1 MKIGELGDQIV
12 EQYGLSQFK
21 IVVAVST
28 GVDSTVLINALINST
43 KIKHQQ
49 LIVAHVNHQLREQ
62 SIEEERFLHKW
73 CRQHQITFM
82 ETDWPKSQHP
92 QHGVEAAAR
101 EFRYTFFKQVMHDQQ
116 AQVLLTAHNADEQA
130 ENFVM
135 QVIRG
140 GWLNQ
145 LNGIPERRTFAQGWL
160 IRPFLKLTKQFLI
173 ETAQENKLRWF
184 EDQTNRTTEFLRNR
198 VRNEIIPAFRKENPR
213 VVEHIQHY
221 QDQLLEQSNLVDQV
235 VLEKLTK
242 LQRDESFDLL
252 ALRKESLPWQKKII
266 LKIITEVNAEI
277 AINENK
283 LDELARL
290 VNNTKQAQ
298 ATIDIGKNYKFEI
311 TYNYLRI
318 GKKITVKGEQ
328 VKKRVVTLNSW
339 LNLDGDAQ
347 FQLSNQKSAL
357 DADETMVL
365 SANQL
370 RFPLFIRKINPN
382 DRLRLKNGGYKT
394 IRRELIDQK
403 VPNEQRERYFAITD
417 VDDEILWVPGLRKAW
432 LKEPFLKDNQQFIM
446 EFRIGGSPHG
456 Q

>member
-1 MKIGELGDQIV
+1 M
-12 EQYGLSQFK
+12 
-21 IVVAVST
+21 
-28 GVDSTVLINALINST
+28 
-43 KIKHQQ
+43 
-49 LIVAHVNHQLREQ
+49 
-62 SIEEERFLHKW
+62 
-73 CRQHQITFM
+73 
-82 ETDWPKSQHP
+82 
-92 QHGVEAAAR
+92 
-101 EFRYTFFKQVMHDQQ
+101 
-116 AQVLLTAHNADEQA
+116 
-130 ENFVM
+130 
-135 QVIRG
+135 
-140 GWLNQ
+140 
-145 LNGIPERRTFAQGWL
+145 
-160 IRPFLKLTKQFLI
+160 I

-283 LDELARL
+283 LGELVRL